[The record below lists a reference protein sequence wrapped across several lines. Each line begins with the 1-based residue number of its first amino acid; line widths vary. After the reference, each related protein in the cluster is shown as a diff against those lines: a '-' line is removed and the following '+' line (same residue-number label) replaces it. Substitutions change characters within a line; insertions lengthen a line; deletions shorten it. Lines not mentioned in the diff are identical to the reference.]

1 METFPAYINILSYLF
16 VIVYMLSVPLGTTPG
31 EITGTLRNRDLM
43 GCALLANFI
52 VIPVLGV
59 ILVRVFDLPPAIRIG
74 LLMLAFSPGGLL
86 ALQFARVSKG
96 NRARHGNKRHA
107 GPGLTFIG
115 DSK

>member
-1 METFPAYINILSYLF
+1 
-16 VIVYMLSVPLGTTPG
+16 
-31 EITGTLRNRDLM
+31 
-43 GCALLANFI
+43 
-52 VIPVLGV
+52 
-59 ILVRVFDLPPAIRIG
+59 
-74 LLMLAFSPGGLL
+74 MLAFSPGGLL